1 MLPTSVI
8 SICVTT
14 RPVLLTWISHGNIK
28 RPAGQYTFPRTHSH
42 THTHTHTERERL
54 YHGTVL
60 TNNRKESTDGLMVR
74 TMVYFQN
81 HVWRFVSVYVR
92 MCVIGTGN
100 QNDPYINVCVCV
112 CERDSVSIIE
122 KPTEGVHICF
132 KWAVI
137 GSEPCWKLL
146 EAVLLWLSAIV
157 WMILGGSTGI
167 FPSPCF
173 VFSFR
178 VQN

>member
-1 MLPTSVI
+1 MLSTSVI
-8 SICVTT
+8 SICVTP

-28 RPAGQYTFPRTHSH
+28 RPAGQYTFLRTHSH
-42 THTHTHTERERL
+42 THTHIHIERERL

-60 TNNRKESTDGLMVR
+60 TNNRKESTDGLIVR

-81 HVWRFVSVYVR
+81 HVWHFVSVYVR
-92 MCVIGTGN
+92 ICHWDRKPKWSIHK
-100 QNDPYINVCVCV
+100 CVCV
-112 CERDSVSIIE
+112 REIQSVSL
-122 KPTEGVHICF
+122 KNTQRVHICF

-137 GSEPCWKLL
+137 GSEPGWKLL